1 MSEHHEEAHTG
12 PIKTPRQLLM
22 AVFYSFVVP
31 VFIIIGLVYY
41 VTSANKPAAGSSNAP
56 EAVAARRGLP
66 LEDVAPAALIRSMN
80 AGKTAEVVA

>member
-12 PIKTPRQLLM
+12 PIKTPKQLLL

-41 VTSANKPAAGSSNAP
+41 VT
-56 EAVAARRGLP
+56 
-66 LEDVAPAALIRSMN
+66 
-80 AGKTAEVVA
+80 